1 MLGEVRKMHEHSA
14 HNHSSHKNIGVAFIL
29 NAAFVI
35 IEIVGGLLTNSVAIL
50 SDAIHDLGDSFTLGL
65 SWFLEKKSS
74 RSGNSTFTYG
84 YKRLS
89 LIGALMNSIIL
100 IVGSVLIVVRALPRL
115 INPEP
120 IEAGGMVLLALLG
133 IIINGAAVLRLK
145 KGSKISERVVSL
157 HLLEDV
163 LGWVA
168 VLIVSIVLLF
178 ADIPILDPIL
188 SLLITVFVLR
198 NVYKNFKQI
207 LRIFLQAVPEGF
219 DISEIENKI
228 LATHPEIMSIHKTNL
243 WTLDGET
250 NIMTFHMC
258 TKSNPDLFETVEL
271 KRAIKETLANMGI
284 QDVTMEL
291 ETTESCSNIQ
301 GLENHVGHNH

>member
-1 MLGEVRKMHEHSA
+1 MHDHHDHS
-14 HNHSSHKNIGVAFIL
+14 HESHKNIGVAFIL
-29 NAAFVI
+29 NAVFVVVELI
-35 IEIVGGLLTNSVAIL
+35 GGILTNSVAIL

-65 SWFLEKKSS
+65 SWFLEK
-74 RSGNSTFTYG
+74 RSLRTGNSTYTYG

-89 LIGALMNSIIL
+89 LMGALMNSIVLTI
-100 IVGSVLIVVRALPRL
+100 GSVLIILRAVPRI

-120 IEAGGMVLLALLG
+120 VEAGGMVLLAILG
-133 IIINGAAVLRLK
+133 ILINGAAVIRLR
-145 KGSKISERVVSL
+145 KGSKIAERVVSL

-178 ADIPILDPIL
+178 ANVPVLDPIL

-198 NVYKNFKQI
+198 NIFRNFKQI
-207 LRIFLQAVPEGF
+207 IKIFLQAVPEGY
-219 DISEIENKI
+219 DIDSIEKTI
-228 LATHPEIMSIHKTNL
+228 LEKHPEVMGLHGTKL
-243 WTLDGET
+243 WTLDGEN

-258 TKSNPDLFETVEL
+258 TKTNFDLEGTVRL
-271 KRAIKETLANMGI
+271 KRAIKETLAGLGI

-291 ETTESCSNIQ
+291 ENLDNCSNTPVHHHS
-301 GLENHVGHNH
+301 ESNHH